1 MGARTLPVTIAL
13 AALSATV
20 ALAFG
25 QVFGTDRYVGP
36 LIAAALLPHAIGFG
50 VRWRQGRTAHALV
63 AWTIGLLV
71 FGIVVLGD
79 LSPTTLAE
87 RLRAG
92 WDLVETQAVPISA
105 TDGTIALAAIVM
117 WITAAAA
124 DDLAFWRHASVGALA
139 PGAVVL
145 IWIIALGD
153 QDGQWVS
160 IAAFGV
166 VSVLFLALQHQTL
179 LERRR
184 TRLGDRRVLDAPS
197 LVVLALVVGVGAVA
211 LGVATAPALPGGERP
226 LFEAGGLGDGGG
238 DQSYRTTVPPLLDV
252 GAKLTQGTEQEL
264 FTVDASGTDYW
275 RITALDQYRSAAGG
289 QWTLTAEGDEAVG
302 EGLDEPL
309 PRNPLIQRYEIG
321 PLGERW
327 MPAAYRPVQVDGA
340 DPLVVRSSNTLVTT
354 KASVAGAKYRVVSDP
369 GPSELTANQRAQA
382 GNPAPATLAP
392 YTELPDDFP
401 QAVKLQAEAVTAGL
415 TSSFDKALALRDFFR
430 DGSFTYDPTVDLGD
444 DQSAISTFLVQRRG
458 FCVQFASAYAT
469 MARSVGLPTRV
480 AVGFTPGTRDAN
492 GVHRVTNWD
501 AHAWPEVWLDGLGWT
516 HLFDPT
522 PPSPEPGGSDLP
534 SEPAQTEP
542 PPPATQTT
550 QPTTQTQG
558 TTPAT
563 TPTSGDSTTATT
575 QVPAGVTVDPSG
587 STTDDSNAVP
597 WPVLVVAA
605 LVAIVLVPAGAIV
618 LAKSRRRSRRRAATD
633 PADAIRGAWNEALD
647 ALTDRRVSWPA
658 SDTPIEA
665 ARRVP
670 QHAGPATAEPM
681 AALADA
687 YTEASYSASAP
698 STITADRA
706 WDDVD
711 ALRHALDANTP
722 FLSRLRARLDLRTL
736 RRQPEPAGW
745 SLRHKS
751 STKD

>member
-1 MGARTLPVTIAL
+1 MELRTLPVAIAL
-13 AALSATV
+13 AALSTTV

-25 QVFGTDRYVGP
+25 QVFASGRYVAP
-36 LIAAALLPHAIGFG
+36 LITAALLPHAIGLV
-50 VRWRQGRTAHALV
+50 VRWRRGTALHAWIAWLV
-63 AWTIGLLV
+63 GLAV
-71 FGIVVLGD
+71 FAVVVLGD
-79 LSPTTLAE
+79 LSPATLVD

-92 WDLVETQAVPISA
+92 WDIVETQAVPISA

-124 DDLAFWRHASVGALA
+124 DDLAFWRHASIGALA

-153 QDGQWVS
+153 RDEQWISV
-160 IAAFGV
+160 AAFGV
-166 VSVLFLALQHQTL
+166 VSILFLALQHQTL

-184 TRLGDRRVLDAPS
+184 TRLGDRRILDAPS
-197 LVVLALVVGVGAVA
+197 LVVLALLVGIGAVA

-226 LFEAGGLGDGGG
+226 LFEAGGLSDGGG
-238 DQSYRTTVPPLLDV
+238 DESYRTTVPPLLDV

-289 QWTLTAEGDEAVG
+289 QWTLTAEGDGAVG
-302 EGLDEPL
+302 EGLDESL
-309 PRNPLIQRYEIG
+309 PSNPLIQNYRIG
-321 PLGERW
+321 TLGERW

-354 KASVAGAKYRVVSDP
+354 RPSVAGAKYRVVSDP

-382 GNPAPATLAP
+382 AAPAPESLAV
-392 YTELPDDFP
+392 YTELPADFP
-401 QAVKLQAEAVTAGL
+401 QAVRLQAEAITAGVS
-415 TSSFDKALALRDFFR
+415 SSFDKALALRDFFR
-430 DGSFTYDPTVDLGD
+430 DGSFTYDPTVELGD
-444 DQSAISTFLVQRRG
+444 DQSAISTFLLQKRG

-480 AVGFTPGTRDAN
+480 AVGFTPGTRDAD
-492 GVHRVTNWD
+492 GLHRVTNWD

-534 SEPAQTEP
+534 GEPAQTE

-550 QPTTQTQG
+550 QPTETQD

-563 TPTSGDSTTATT
+563 TPAPGDTTTATT
-575 QVPAGVTVDPSG
+575 QEPTGVTVDPGTS
-587 STTDDSNAVP
+587 STDDGGGVP
-597 WPVLVVAA
+597 WPVLAIGV
-605 LVAIVLVPAGAIV
+605 LLAIVLVPAGLIV
-618 LAKSRRRSRRRAATD
+618 LAKSRRRSRRRAAPD
-633 PADAIRGAWNEALD
+633 PTDAIRGAWSEAVD

-670 QHAGPATAEPM
+670 VHAGTATAEPM

-687 YTEASYSASAP
+687 YTEARYGNASP
-698 STITADRA
+698 SSTTADQA

-711 ALRHALDANTP
+711 ALRRALAANAP
-722 FLSRLRARLDLRTL
+722 FVARVRARLDLRTL

-745 SLRHKS
+745 SLRRRS
-751 STKD
+751 STND